1 MPKVVQYG
9 MSLVRLSIR
18 KTIFVGVRSINFV
31 GNQAYSAYRLRNI
44 MQTTEMNYL
53 SWFKNTDVYD
63 PDRIASDQEL
73 IRRFYL
79 KNGYADFRIVGSEA
93 RYDDAAKGYIVTITV
108 DEGRQYRVGNV
119 RVESNLNGQRGVAAK
134 IETISVD
141 EADATYDR
149 VVDGKV
155 HFRAVIDTATFAGAA
170 AE

>member
-1 MPKVVQYG
+1 MERGGRGDATVTSRIVDLPNGRVDVVYTINEG
-9 MSLVRLSIR
+9 S
-18 KTIFVGVRSINFV
+18 KTGVRSINFV

-93 RYDDAAKGYIVTITV
+93 RYDDAAKGYIVK
-108 DEGRQYRVGNV
+108 G
-119 RVESNLNGQRGVAAK
+119 
-134 IETISVD
+134 
-141 EADATYDR
+141 
-149 VVDGKV
+149 
-155 HFRAVIDTATFAGAA
+155 
-170 AE
+170 